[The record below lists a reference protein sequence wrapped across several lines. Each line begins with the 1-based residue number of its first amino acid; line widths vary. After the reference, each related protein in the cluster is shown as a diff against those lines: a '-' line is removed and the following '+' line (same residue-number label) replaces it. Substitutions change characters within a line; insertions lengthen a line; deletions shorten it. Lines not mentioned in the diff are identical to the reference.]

1 MHWVGLK
8 NRLSEDKESFRLVM
22 RGYYEVWGQAGTGT
36 VILRMVTEVEALEVG
51 IK

>member
-1 MHWVGLK
+1 
-8 NRLSEDKESFRLVM
+8 M